1 MTRPIQP
8 LSLSEKAFARNFIR
22 DFSSPYA
29 IQQPTGHRT
38 NWRTKYNKVSDPLIK
53 AHLDQQCW
61 LGTKASWYPTYFNL
75 DFDDPT
81 PETLEKLNDR
91 LTRLNI
97 DETQYLKMTSPSYAK
112 SKNFRLYLKLEY
124 ADRTPTHRL
133 GFTALK
139 NAFGDIC
146 EIYPQKR
153 RKDRLPCGLNQDIIS
168 DYGVLSNL
176 SWQEEMHYLLKID
189 PTPIEQLPQET
200 FLFDLTAIPND
211 PKDKVTN
218 WNPRKEIAELLSN
231 GLQAPSSRHFSQFHI
246 LNYLWRSN
254 FLPTDAAR
262 FTKTW
267 IRKHH
272 NGFSKDAS
280 AARWQSIYYEID
292 RQTAWIWARDNTLL
306 PDTPHGLNAAIT
318 KSDLEFTAELFKG
331 DAVRQ
336 KQLLNLISYVRP
348 RQHHEW
354 VFIPAWVW
362 RKDIASW
369 KTKDRLI
376 AILEDKG
383 ILESNNSYRVD
394 HYSKKFK
401 LKLPASSEQPLSID
415 ERNVT
420 DFYQALWRAYG
431 SVRDIADLTGFNRMT
446 LHRQF
451 KQG

>member
-1 MTRPIQP
+1 MTTLLTP
-8 LSLSEKAFARNFIR
+8 EKIYTQNFIR

-29 IQQPTGHRT
+29 TQQPTGHRT
-38 NWRTKYNKVSDPLIK
+38 NWRTKYHKVSDPLIK
-53 AHLDQQCW
+53 AHLDQQYW
-61 LGTKASWYPTYFNL
+61 LGTKAAWYPTYFNL
-75 DFDDPT
+75 DFDHPT

-97 DETQYLKMTSPSYAK
+97 DENQFLKMTSPSYAK

-124 ADRTPTHRL
+124 SERTPTHKL

-153 RKDRLPCGLNQDIIS
+153 RKDRLPCGRDQDIIS
-168 DYGVLSNL
+168 DYGVLSHL
-176 SWQEEMHYLLKID
+176 SWQEELHYLLKID

-211 PKDKVTN
+211 PKDKVKN
-218 WNPRKEIAELLSN
+218 WKPRKEIVELITH
-231 GLQAPSSRHFSQFHI
+231 GLQAHSTRHFSQYEI

-254 FLPTDAAR
+254 FLPTEAAT
-262 FTKTW
+262 FTKRWVRT
-267 IRKHH
+267 HH
-272 NGFSKDAS
+272 NGFSKDAT
-280 AARWQSIYYEID
+280 AARWSSINAEIE
-292 RQTAWIWARDNTLL
+292 RQTGWVWARDNTLM
-306 PDTPHGLNAAIT
+306 PDTPHGLNAAVT
-318 KSDLEFTAELFKG
+318 RADLEFTAELFKA

-336 KQLLNLISYVRP
+336 KQFLNLISYVRP

-362 RKDIASW
+362 REDVASW

-376 AILEDKG
+376 EILEEKG
-383 ILESNNSYRVD
+383 ILESNNSYRVE
-394 HYSKKFK
+394 HYSRRFK
-401 LKLPASSEQPLSID
+401 LKLPQTNEQPLAID

-420 DFYQALWRAYG
+420 DFYDALWTAHDSIRE
-431 SVRDIADLTGFNRMT
+431 IAEATGIDRTTIWRHF
-446 LHRQF
+446 Q
-451 KQG
+451 KG